1 MVAGSQGIRIGDWLR
16 LSAKRFPDR
25 LCFIDEGEQRTLTFA
40 ETNFR
45 VNQLANALLGAGVRP
60 GDTLAVLGID
70 SHRYMETL
78 LASMKLGTTY
88 VPLNYRLVEREIQT
102 LVGAARSRWIFVSER
117 YADLAMR
124 LRDEDGH
131 PLRVVCYDGDV
142 PAADGF
148 EAFISSA
155 GSNEPDTG
163 IEHDDEEI
171 LGLAF
176 TSGTTGLPKGVLR
189 SQRMIKSMVLHMMSD
204 YAVSADDCRYSAA
217 PMFHISGMAM
227 IFMG

>member
-45 VNQLANALLGAGVRP
+45 VNQLANALLAEDVRP

-88 VPLNYRLVEREIQT
+88 VPLNYRLAEPEVQT
-102 LVGAARSRWIFVSER
+102 LVQAAGSRWIFVSDR
-117 YADLAMR
+117 YNEVAGR
-124 LRDEDGH
+124 LRDSDGR
-131 PLRVVCYDGDV
+131 PLRVVTFDSDYEDLLA
-142 PAADGF
+142 PAEEG
-148 EAFISSA
+148 
-155 GSNEPDTG
+155 EPDVDIT
-163 IEHDDEEI
+163 DEDI

-176 TSGTTGLPKGVLR
+176 TSGTTGLPKGVMQ
-189 SQRMIKSMVLHMMSD
+189 SQRMMKSMVLTMMTD
-204 YAVSADDCRYSAA
+204 YAV
-217 PMFHISGMAM
+217 M
-227 IFMG
+227 